1 MSKPLI
7 DPPLAQATGLA
18 TLIAVKQIDP
28 LRRETP
34 SHSHARGQLLGAL
47 RGLLTVGTDR
57 GQHLVAA
64 TQAIWIP
71 PHHTHSVRSHG
82 PFMGWSVY
90 VDKSAC
96 ATLPVQPCT
105 LRMSALLH
113 AAVDRAA
120 AWSDTSLDEAQA
132 RIVAVVLD
140 EIRSLPR
147 ESFELPMPRDARLLR
162 IAQAIADDP
171 ADNRGLPEWA
181 DWAHVPSRTLTR
193 RFSVETGFSF
203 TQWRQRARLLRA
215 LELLARGTAVTTT
228 ALDLGYENVSAF
240 IAMFRRSF
248 GVTPGRY
255 LSPAASG

>member
-1 MSKPLI
+1 MSKPLL
-7 DPPLAQATGLA
+7 DPQLAQSTGLV
-18 TLIAVKQIDP
+18 TLIAVKQVDP
-28 LRRETP
+28 LRRETSP
-34 SHSHARGQLLGAL
+34 HSHARGQLLGAI

-57 GQHLVAA
+57 GQHVVAA

-71 PHHTHSVRSHG
+71 PHQTHSVRSHG
-82 PFMGWSVY
+82 PFAGWSVY

-96 ATLPVQPCT
+96 ATLPAQPCT
-105 LRMSALLH
+105 IRMSALLH
-113 AAVDRAA
+113 AAVDRAVG
-120 AWSDTSLDEAQA
+120 WSGALLDDAQA
-132 RIVAVVLD
+132 RVVGVVLD

-171 ADNRGLPEWA
+171 SDNRSLPEWA

-193 RFSVETGFSF
+193 RFSAETGFSF

-215 LELLARGTAVTTT
+215 LELLTRGNAVTTT

-240 IAMFRRSF
+240 IAMFRRHF

-255 LSPAASG
+255 MLPAAPD